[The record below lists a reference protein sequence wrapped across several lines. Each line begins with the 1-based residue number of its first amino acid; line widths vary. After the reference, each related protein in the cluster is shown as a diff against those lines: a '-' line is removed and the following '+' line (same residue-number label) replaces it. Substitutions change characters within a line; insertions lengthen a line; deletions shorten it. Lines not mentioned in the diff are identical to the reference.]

1 MLYYTQM
8 YILSQYKL
16 ICDIAKFCHVRII
29 HYVYAPISSRLKKAR
44 KLLGLSQLELSQK
57 SGISQASIARIEAGT
72 QENLRTDTIQR
83 LAVAL
88 QIPLPQFWD
97 EPSAVREESAIY
109 NPARLLPVVQ
119 WEQLFEARRSAFRTW
134 NATIS
139 EPSYSHDERAFFLQI
154 SSFIAIPPEL
164 QENDLALIEPDTVIH
179 DSDIVLL
186 FIDKTAFIGRIYR
199 HTPSYIMQPLDRT
212 APPVTF
218 PSAGR
223 KLKTVQMLRISEVRR
238 KY

>member
-1 MLYYTQM
+1 
-8 YILSQYKL
+8 
-16 ICDIAKFCHVRII
+16 
-29 HYVYAPISSRLKKAR
+29 VYAPISSRLKKAR
-44 KLLGLSQLELSQK
+44 KTLGLSQLELSQK

-72 QENLRTDTIQR
+72 QENLRTDTIRR

-97 EPSAVREESAIY
+97 EPGVVREESAIY
-109 NPARLLPVVQ
+109 NAARLLPVVL
-119 WEQLFEARRSAFRTW
+119 WEQLLAARRTAFRTW
-134 NATIS
+134 NTAIF

-154 SSFIAIPPEL
+154 SDPLAVPPEL
-164 QENDLALIEPDTVIH
+164 LKDDLVLIEPDTLIH
-179 DSDIVLL
+179 NSDIVLL
-186 FIDKTAFIGRIYR
+186 FIEKTAFIGRIYR
-199 HTPSYIMQPLDRT
+199 HIPSYIMQPLDRN

-223 KLKTVQMLRISEVRR
+223 KLKTIQMLRISEVRR

>member
-1 MLYYTQM
+1 MFNYTYVYYICQ
-8 YILSQYKL
+8 YIFT
-16 ICDIAKFCHVRII
+16 CDIAKSCHIRII

-83 LAVAL
+83 LALAL

-97 EPSAVREESAIY
+97 EPAEVKEESAPY
-109 NPARLLPVVQ
+109 RAARLLPVVQ
-119 WEQLFEARRSAFRTW
+119 LEQLSAARQTALRTW
-134 NATIS
+134 NSAIS
-139 EPSYSHDERAFFLQI
+139 EPSFSHDERAFFLQI
-154 SSFIAIPPEL
+154 SAALAIPPEL
-164 QENDLALIEPDTVIH
+164 LENDLALIEPDAVIH

-186 FIDKTAFIGRIYR
+186 FIDKKAFIGRIYR
-199 HTPSYIMQPLDRT
+199 HTPTHIMQPLDRT

-223 KLKTVQMLRISEVRR
+223 KLKTIRMLRISEVRR

>member
-1 MLYYTQM
+1 MC
-8 YILSQYKL
+8 QYKF
-16 ICDIAKFCHVRII
+16 ICDIAKSCHVRII

-44 KLLGLSQLELSQK
+44 KLLGLSQLELSHK

-88 QIPLPQFWD
+88 HIPLPQFWD
-97 EPSAVREESAIY
+97 EPAAVREESSTY
-109 NPARLLPVVQ
+109 NAARQLPVVQ
-119 WEQLFEARRSAFRTW
+119 WEQLFAARRTTLRTW
-134 NATIS
+134 NSAIS
-139 EPSYSHDERAFFLQI
+139 EPSYSHDEQAFFLQI
-154 SSFIAIPPEL
+154 SSFIATPPEL
-164 QENDLALIEPDTVIH
+164 LENDLVLIEPDAVIN
-179 DSDIVLL
+179 DGDIVL
-186 FIDKTAFIGRIYR
+186 FIIEKSAVIGRIYL
-199 HTPSYIMQPLDRT
+199 HTPCYIVQPLDRA

-223 KLKTVQMLRISEVRR
+223 KLKKIQMLRISEFRR